1 MILYRG
7 TPEPE
12 SLPQLRAFPVVFFAF
27 DYIEVID
34 YATGGEQEQIG
45 YIQEYFAPDDLILL
59 DLDEDTQSV
68 EEFFG
73 RPLSKAEYIDLLHYP
88 PKEWIAWLKDVGV
101 QGIVGNYVLLFQPD
115 GLRLLRR
122 WRLDYN
128 EDDRKYDPTLIY
140 QAAGVA

>member
-12 SLPQLRAFPVVFFAF
+12 SLPQLRAFPVIFFAF
-27 DYIEVID
+27 DYIEVVD
-34 YATGGEQEQIG
+34 YATGGEQTEYG
-45 YIQEYFAPDDLILL
+45 YIQEYYAPDDLLLL
-59 DLDEDTQSV
+59 DLDEDTESV

-73 RPLSKAEYIDLLHYP
+73 RPLTKAEYIDLLHYP
-88 PKEWIAWLKDVGV
+88 PKEWIAFLKEAGV
-101 QGIVGNYVLLFQPD
+101 QGIVGNYVLLFQPT
-115 GLRLLRR
+115 GLRLVRR

-128 EDDRKYDPTLIY
+128 ERRRRYDESLIY